1 MKNRNSQLVMTY
13 TGPFYESFQNNFNI
27 IIQNMLQIIISAKYV
42 VKKKSF
48 CNRAL
53 DKGKFSLNVFFIF
66 ICDKLFF
73 WLSTIQSQGTQSH
86 LKKENPKRN
95 MLQGPTEKPQS
106 SSIIG

>member
-1 MKNRNSQLVMTY
+1 MTY
-13 TGPFYESFQNNFNI
+13 TGPFYASFQNNFNI

-42 VKKKSF
+42 IKKFFHNK
-48 CNRAL
+48 AL
-53 DKGKFSLNVFFIF
+53 DKAKFSLNVFFIF
-66 ICDKLFF
+66 ICDKLFS
-73 WLSTIQSQGTQSH
+73 WLPTIQSQGTQSH